1 MYMQIE
7 RPMKTLAGLMEQAK
21 KNLQRRRRLLGES
34 TKRFP
39 PAAANFS
46 MKQREDSST
55 IHLRV

>member
-7 RPMKTLAGLMEQAK
+7 RPMKTLAGLMEQE